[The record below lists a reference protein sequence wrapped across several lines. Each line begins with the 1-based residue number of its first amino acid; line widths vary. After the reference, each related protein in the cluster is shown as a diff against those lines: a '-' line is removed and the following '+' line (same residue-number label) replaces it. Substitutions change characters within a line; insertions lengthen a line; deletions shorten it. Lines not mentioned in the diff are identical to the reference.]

1 MMFFS
6 TMLRTLG
13 IFLLFFPSGHKS
25 FRQFFGMIGP
35 NLRIKN
41 IKNLFDLFTGD
52 GVIQSMFF
60 ENTTA
65 SPQFHRHII
74 ETSVYRL
81 RSRGPTPQ
89 WLLHYAM
96 HKMRMMSINN
106 GVANTALLPVPLLSN
121 ASATSAYALFERDM
135 PYLVEIDHDNRSIKT
150 VGPVKTSSQGLL
162 TMSGHTKRYNTTH
175 LETIDYHMFSKKVVY
190 HLVEERLLGSSSIQ
204 LVSQQSIPVKT
215 RYLPVVHDFAT
226 TDRSI
231 IITDS
236 PLVFDFWQLFRNRLP
251 VVFNK
256 TAPTEIHVLN
266 KTTGHV
272 KRYFH
277 PSSFYIFHYADAHEN
292 DTHIMILAPVY
303 DDLDFSSISIYGRY
317 RKIMIDKRN
326 GAIKIIKN
334 PDLEQLNLDFPIS
347 MGNGL
352 FIFRSIKD
360 HIMNGFVVVDHN
372 LTIRKIITIPNT
384 YALCGEP
391 GYMKMTDGSSKIVA
405 FLYDK
410 NEWGYYY
417 SVDPENGIETMFPLH
432 TMMTPGF
439 HSMTFSGPNIN
450 DSPQ

>member
-1 MMFFS
+1 MIFIP
-6 TMLRTLG
+6 TILRTLG
-13 IFLLFFPSGHKS
+13 IFFLIFPYHGES

-35 NLRIKN
+35 NLRIKT

-52 GVIQSMFF
+52 GVIQSAFF
-60 ENTTA
+60 SNTTA
-65 SPQFHRHII
+65 SPHFHRHII
-74 ETSVYRL
+74 ETNAYRMRSVTI
-81 RSRGPTPQ
+81 TPR
-89 WLLHYAM
+89 WLLQYAM
-96 HKMRMMSINN
+96 HKMQMMPTNN

-121 ASATSAYALFERDM
+121 SSITTAYALFERDM
-135 PYLVEIDHDNRSIKT
+135 PYLVQMDHVVGSVQT
-150 VGPVKTSSQGLL
+150 VGPVKSASAGLL

-175 LETIDYHMFSKKVVY
+175 VDSIDYHMFSKKVVY
-190 HLVEERLLGSSSIQ
+190 HLIEERVNGTSLE

-215 RYLPVVHDFAT
+215 HYLPVIHDFAT
-226 TDRSI
+226 TNRSI

-236 PLVFDFWQLFRNRLP
+236 PLVFDLWQLFRNRLP

-256 TAPTEIHVLN
+256 TAPTQIHVLN
-266 KTTGHV
+266 KLTGKV
-272 KRYFH
+272 KRYVH
-277 PSSFYIFHYADAHEN
+277 HSAFYIFHYAEAQEN

-317 RKIMIDKRN
+317 RKIIIDKRN
-326 GAIKIIKN
+326 GSIKIIKN

-352 FIFRSIKD
+352 FLFRRIED
-360 HIMNGFVVVDHN
+360 HVMNGFVIVDHN
-372 LTIRKIITIPNT
+372 LRIRNTITIPKT

-391 GYMKMTDGSSKIVA
+391 GYMKMSDGSSKIVA

-410 NEWGYYY
+410 TEWGYYY
-417 SVDPENGIETMFPLH
+417 SIDPETGIETMSPLH

>member
-1 MMFFS
+1 MMFIS

-13 IFLLFFPSGHKS
+13 IIFLISPFYGES

-52 GVIQSMFF
+52 GVIQTAFF

-65 SPQFHRHII
+65 LPHFHRHII
-74 ETSVYRL
+74 ETSTYRM
-81 RSRGPTPQ
+81 RSGALVPQ

-96 HKMRMMSINN
+96 HKMHMIRTNN
-106 GVANTALLPVPLLSN
+106 GVANTALLQVPSLSN
-121 ASATSAYALFERDM
+121 SSITTAYALFERDL
-135 PYLVEIDHDNRSIKT
+135 PYLVQFHHVSGSIQT
-150 VGPVKTSSQGLL
+150 LGPVKTSSHGLL

-175 LETIDYHMFSKKVVY
+175 LESIDYHMFSKKVVY
-190 HLVEERLLGSSSIQ
+190 HLVEERVNGTSLE
-204 LVSQQSIPVKT
+204 LVSQKSITVRT

-236 PLVFDFWQLFRNRLP
+236 PLIFDFWQLFRNRLP
-251 VVFNK
+251 VVFNRK
-256 TAPTEIHVLN
+256 APTEIHVVN
-266 KTTGHV
+266 KLTGNV

-277 PSSFYIFHYADAHEN
+277 PSAFYIFHYAEAHEN
-292 DTHIMILAPVY
+292 DTHIEILAPVY
-303 DDLDFSSISIYGRY
+303 DDLDFSSIYIYGRY
-317 RKIMIDKRN
+317 RKIIIDKRN
-326 GAIKIIKN
+326 GSIKIFKN
-334 PDLEQLNLDFPIS
+334 PDLEKLNLDFPVS
-347 MGNGL
+347 LGNGL
-352 FIFRSIKD
+352 FLFRSIKYN
-360 HIMNGFVVVDHN
+360 IMNIFVIVDRD
-372 LTIRKIITIPNT
+372 LTIIKTLSIPNT
-384 YALCGEP
+384 YSLCGEP

-417 SVDPENGIETMFPLH
+417 SIDPDSGIETLIPLH
-432 TMMTPGF
+432 TMITPGF